1 MSKGKVFT
9 AQEHFEQQ
17 YCQQFIGQD
26 AGKDISPKHFP
37 KYRHKK
43 TGKIVEAEYAKAY
56 HGEWLYWVKNPV
68 EKEHKVMSPK
78 WFNEEYEGY
87 EK

>member
-1 MSKGKVFT
+1 MKGKIFKV
-9 AQEHFEQQ
+9 QEAFEEQ
-17 YCQQFIGQD
+17 YLQKFVRQD
-26 AGKDISPKHFP
+26 TKKDISQKHLP
-37 KYRHKK
+37 KYRHRK

-78 WFNEEYEGY
+78 WFNEEYEVY
-87 EK
+87 ER